1 MCTFNVTNRVLKW
14 LINELGA
21 YTNHM
26 HISKQTFLYTLNE
39 NENTCTTNKIEE
51 SMYLDNMLVL
61 LPVYKLSHKKIK
73 IFVSI

>member
-1 MCTFNVTNRVLKW
+1 
-14 LINELGA
+14 
-21 YTNHM
+21 M

-61 LPVYKLSHKKIK
+61 LPVYKLAHIKIK